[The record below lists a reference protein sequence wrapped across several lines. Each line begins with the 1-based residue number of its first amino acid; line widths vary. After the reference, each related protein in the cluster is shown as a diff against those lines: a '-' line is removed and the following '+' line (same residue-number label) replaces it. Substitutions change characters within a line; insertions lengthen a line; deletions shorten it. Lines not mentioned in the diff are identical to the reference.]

1 MKKNILKRTTSA
13 LILLAIIVPFFLA
26 TNLLKN
32 DYGKAIGII
41 FYIIFSLVATMEI
54 IAWNGLNLIFNIILC
69 LLSTTIWFIPNSIF
83 KNQTY
88 SFELQKIINLFIWQ
102 NFSNSI
108 IISLIIIA
116 PTTIFFFLISKRK
129 SFTKFFITFF
139 ALIYIPLFLKFLY
152 LYNRINIYL
161 FACIFLIPI
170 IVDTSAYFGGMLLGH
185 KIIKKPFSPHISPKK
200 TWEGAIISYLLGT
213 LCVYLLM
220 YLPKNNVNYVVFT
233 KVTQVVI
240 GMIFLPFLSIIGD
253 LLFSYIKRKIK
264 IKDYSNLIPGHG
276 GLMDRFD
283 STSLVTIG
291 TTLILLI

>member
-13 LILLAIIVPFFLA
+13 LILLTIIVPFFLA

-240 GMIFLPFLSIIGD
+240 GMIFLPFLSIVGD

>member
-54 IAWNGLNLIFNIILC
+54 IAWNGLNFIFNIILC
-69 LLSTTIWFIPNSIF
+69 LLSATIWFIPDSIF
-83 KNQTY
+83 KNGTY

-116 PTTIFFFLISKRK
+116 STTTLFFLISKRK

-213 LCVYLLM
+213 LCVYLFM

-240 GMIFLPFLSIIGD
+240 GMIFLPFLSIVGD

>member
-1 MKKNILKRTTSA
+1 
-13 LILLAIIVPFFLA
+13 
-26 TNLLKN
+26 
-32 DYGKAIGII
+32 
-41 FYIIFSLVATMEI
+41 MEI

-69 LLSTTIWFIPNSIF
+69 LLSATIWFIPNSIF
-83 KNQTY
+83 KNETY

-116 PTTIFFFLISKRK
+116 STTTFFFLISKRK
-129 SFTKFFITFF
+129 SFTKFFVTFF

-170 IVDTSAYFGGMLLGH
+170 IVDTSAYFGGMLLGY

>member
-13 LILLAIIVPFFLA
+13 LILLTIIVPFFLA

-54 IAWNGLNLIFNIILC
+54 IAWNGLNFIFNIILC
-69 LLSTTIWFIPNSIF
+69 LLSATIWFIPDSIF
-83 KNQTY
+83 KNGTY

-116 PTTIFFFLISKRK
+116 STTTLFFLISKRK

-213 LCVYLLM
+213 LCVYLFM

-240 GMIFLPFLSIIGD
+240 GMIFLPFLSIVGD

>member
-1 MKKNILKRTTSA
+1 MKKNILKRTASA
-13 LILLAIIVPFFLA
+13 LILLLIIVPFFLI
-26 TNLLKN
+26 TKFMKN
-32 DYGKAIGII
+32 EIGKSIGII
-41 FYIIFSLVATMEI
+41 FYIIFSSVAIMEI
-54 IAWNGLNLIFNIILC
+54 IVWNGLNLTFNIILC
-69 LLSTTIWFIPNSIF
+69 LLSLTIWFIPSSIF
-83 KNQTY
+83 KNEIY
-88 SFELQKIINLFIWQ
+88 SFELQKIISLFIWQ

-108 IISLIIIA
+108 IISLIIITS
-116 PTTIFFFLISKRK
+116 TTIFFFLISKRK

-152 LYNRINIYL
+152 LYNRKN
-161 FACIFLIPI
+161 I

-185 KIIKKPFSPHISPKK
+185 KIIKNPFSPHISPKK
-200 TWEGAIISYLLGT
+200 TWEGAIISYLLGA

-220 YLPKNNVNYVVFT
+220 YLPKNNANYVVFT

>member
-13 LILLAIIVPFFLA
+13 LILLAIIVPFFLT

-69 LLSTTIWFIPNSIF
+69 LLSATIWFIPNSIF
-83 KNQTY
+83 KNETY

-161 FACIFLIPI
+161 FVCIFLIPI

-233 KVTQVVI
+233 KVTQMVI

-291 TTLILLI
+291 TTLILLF

>member
-1 MKKNILKRTTSA
+1 MKKNILKRTTYA

-116 PTTIFFFLISKRK
+116 PTIIFFFLISKRK

-233 KVTQVVI
+233 KVTQAVI

-291 TTLILLI
+291 TTLILLF

>member
-13 LILLAIIVPFFLA
+13 LILLVIIVPFFLA

-69 LLSTTIWFIPNSIF
+69 LLSATIWFIPNSIF
-83 KNQTY
+83 KNGTY

-116 PTTIFFFLISKRK
+116 STTTLFFLISKRK
-129 SFTKFFITFF
+129 SFTKFFMTFF

-213 LCVYLLM
+213 LCVYLFM

-240 GMIFLPFLSIIGD
+240 GMIFLPFLSIVGD

-291 TTLILLI
+291 TTLILLF

>member
-13 LILLAIIVPFFLA
+13 LILLAIIVPFFLT

-41 FYIIFSLVATMEI
+41 FYIIFSLVTTMEI

-69 LLSTTIWFIPNSIF
+69 LLSATIWFIPNSIF
-83 KNQTY
+83 KNGTY

-129 SFTKFFITFF
+129 SFTKFFVTFF
-139 ALIYIPLFLKFLY
+139 SLIYIPLFLKFLY

-233 KVTQVVI
+233 KVTQAVI

>member
-83 KNQTY
+83 KNETY

-108 IISLIIIA
+108 IISLIIIGS
-116 PTTIFFFLISKRK
+116 TTTFFFLISKRK
-129 SFTKFFITFF
+129 SFTKFFMTFF

-152 LYNRINIYL
+152 LYNRINIFL

-233 KVTQVVI
+233 KATQVVI

>member
-1 MKKNILKRTTSA
+1 MKKNVLKRTASA
-13 LILLAIIVPFFLA
+13 LILLIIIVPFFLI
-26 TNLLKN
+26 TKFMKN
-32 DYGKAIGII
+32 DIGKSIGII
-41 FYIIFSLVATMEI
+41 FYIIFSLVAIMEI
-54 IAWNGLNLIFNIILC
+54 IVWNGLNLTFNIILC
-69 LLSTTIWFIPNSIF
+69 LLSLTIWFIPSSIF
-83 KNQTY
+83 KNEIY
-88 SFELQKIINLFIWQ
+88 SFELQKIISLFIWQ

-116 PTTIFFFLISKRK
+116 STTIFFFLISKRK

-220 YLPKNNVNYVVFT
+220 YLPKNNINYIVFT
-233 KVTQVVI
+233 KITQVVI

>member
-13 LILLAIIVPFFLA
+13 LILLAIIVPFFLT

-41 FYIIFSLVATMEI
+41 FYVIFSLVAIMEI

-69 LLSTTIWFIPNSIF
+69 LLSATIWFIPDSIF
-83 KNQTY
+83 KNGTY

-116 PTTIFFFLISKRK
+116 STTTLFFLISKRK
-129 SFTKFFITFF
+129 SFTKFFMTFF

-233 KVTQVVI
+233 KVMQVVI

>member
-69 LLSTTIWFIPNSIF
+69 LLSATIWFIPNSIF
-83 KNQTY
+83 KNETY

-108 IISLIIIA
+108 IISLIIIGS
-116 PTTIFFFLISKRK
+116 TTTFFFSISKRK
-129 SFTKFFITFF
+129 SFTKFFMTFF

-152 LYNRINIYL
+152 LYNRINIFL

>member
-13 LILLAIIVPFFLA
+13 LILLVIIVPFFLA

-69 LLSTTIWFIPNSIF
+69 LLSATIWFIPDSIF
-83 KNQTY
+83 KNGTY

-116 PTTIFFFLISKRK
+116 STTTLFFLISKRK
-129 SFTKFFITFF
+129 SFTKFFMTFF

-240 GMIFLPFLSIIGD
+240 GMIFLPFLSIVGD

>member
-13 LILLAIIVPFFLA
+13 LILLAIIVPFFLT

-32 DYGKAIGII
+32 DHGKAIGII

-83 KNQTY
+83 KNGTY

-116 PTTIFFFLISKRK
+116 STTTFFFLISKRK
-129 SFTKFFITFF
+129 SFTKFFMTFF

-220 YLPKNNVNYVVFT
+220 YLPKNNINYIVFT
-233 KVTQVVI
+233 KVAQVVI

>member
-41 FYIIFSLVATMEI
+41 FYVIFSLVATMEI

>member
-41 FYIIFSLVATMEI
+41 FYIIFSLVTTMEI

-69 LLSTTIWFIPNSIF
+69 LLSATIWFIPNSIF

-102 NFSNSI
+102 KFSNSI

-116 PTTIFFFLISKRK
+116 STTTFFFLISKRK

-213 LCVYLLM
+213 LCVYVLM

-264 IKDYSNLIPGHG
+264 IKDYSNLIPAHG

>member
-13 LILLAIIVPFFLA
+13 LILLAIIVPFFLT

-69 LLSTTIWFIPNSIF
+69 LLSATIWFFPNSIF
-83 KNQTY
+83 KNGTY

-233 KVTQVVI
+233 KVTQAVI

-291 TTLILLI
+291 TTLILLF

>member
-13 LILLAIIVPFFLA
+13 LILLAIIVPFFLT

-69 LLSTTIWFIPNSIF
+69 LLSATIWFFPNSIF

-116 PTTIFFFLISKRK
+116 PTIIFFFLISKRK

>member
-1 MKKNILKRTTSA
+1 MKKNILKRTASA
-13 LILLAIIVPFFLA
+13 LILLLIIVPFFLI
-26 TNLLKN
+26 TKFMKN
-32 DYGKAIGII
+32 EIGKSIGII
-41 FYIIFSLVATMEI
+41 FYIIFSSVAIMEI
-54 IAWNGLNLIFNIILC
+54 IVWNGLNLTFNIILC
-69 LLSTTIWFIPNSIF
+69 LLSLTIWFIPDSIF
-83 KNQTY
+83 KNGTY

-116 PTTIFFFLISKRK
+116 STTTLFFLISKRK
-129 SFTKFFITFF
+129 SFTKFFMTFF

-240 GMIFLPFLSIIGD
+240 GMIFLPFLSIVGD

>member
-13 LILLAIIVPFFLA
+13 LILLVIIVPFFLA

-69 LLSTTIWFIPNSIF
+69 LLSATIWFIPNSIF
-83 KNQTY
+83 KNGTY

-116 PTTIFFFLISKRK
+116 STTIFFFLISKRK
-129 SFTKFFITFF
+129 SFTKFFVTFF
-139 ALIYIPLFLKFLY
+139 ALMYIPLFLKFLY

-220 YLPKNNVNYVVFT
+220 YLPKNNINYIVFT
-233 KVTQVVI
+233 KITQVVI

>member
-13 LILLAIIVPFFLA
+13 LILLAIIVPFFLT

-41 FYIIFSLVATMEI
+41 FYVIFSLVAIMEI

-69 LLSTTIWFIPNSIF
+69 LLSATIWFIPDSIF
-83 KNQTY
+83 KNGTY

-240 GMIFLPFLSIIGD
+240 GMIFLPFLSIVGD

>member
-54 IAWNGLNLIFNIILC
+54 IAWNGLNFIFNIILC
-69 LLSTTIWFIPNSIF
+69 LLSATIWFIPDSIF
-83 KNQTY
+83 KNGTY

-116 PTTIFFFLISKRK
+116 STTTLFFLISKRK

-213 LCVYLLM
+213 LCVYLFM

>member
-13 LILLAIIVPFFLA
+13 LILLAIIVPFFLT

-32 DYGKAIGII
+32 DYGEVIGII

-69 LLSTTIWFIPNSIF
+69 LLSATIWFIPNSIF
-83 KNQTY
+83 KNGAY

-116 PTTIFFFLISKRK
+116 STTIFFFLISKRK
-129 SFTKFFITFF
+129 SFTKFFMTFF

-220 YLPKNNVNYVVFT
+220 YLPKNNMNYIVFT
-233 KVTQVVI
+233 KITQVVI

-291 TTLILLI
+291 TTLILLF

>member
-13 LILLAIIVPFFLA
+13 LILLAIIVPFFLT

-69 LLSTTIWFIPNSIF
+69 LLSTTIWFIPNFIF

-116 PTTIFFFLISKRK
+116 PITIFFFLISKRK

>member
-13 LILLAIIVPFFLA
+13 LILLAIIVPFFLT

-69 LLSTTIWFIPNSIF
+69 SLSTTIWFIPNSIF

>member
-13 LILLAIIVPFFLA
+13 LILLAIIVPFFLT

-54 IAWNGLNLIFNIILC
+54 IAWNGLNFIFNIILC
-69 LLSTTIWFIPNSIF
+69 LLSATIWFIPDSIF
-83 KNQTY
+83 KNGTY

-213 LCVYLLM
+213 LCVYLFM

-240 GMIFLPFLSIIGD
+240 GMIFLPFLSIVGD

>member
-41 FYIIFSLVATMEI
+41 FYVIFSLVAIMEI

-69 LLSTTIWFIPNSIF
+69 LLSATIWFIPDSIF
-83 KNQTY
+83 KNGTY
-88 SFELQKIINLFIWQ
+88 SFELRKIINLFIWQ

-116 PTTIFFFLISKRK
+116 STTTLFFLISKRK
-129 SFTKFFITFF
+129 SFTKFFMTFF

-233 KVTQVVI
+233 NVTQVVI
-240 GMIFLPFLSIIGD
+240 GMIFLPLLSIVGD

>member
-13 LILLAIIVPFFLA
+13 LILLTIIVPFFLA

-32 DYGKAIGII
+32 DYGKAVGII

-69 LLSTTIWFIPNSIF
+69 LLSATIWFIPNSIF
-83 KNQTY
+83 KNETY

-116 PTTIFFFLISKRK
+116 STTTLFFLISKRK
-129 SFTKFFITFF
+129 SFTKFFMTFF

-213 LCVYLLM
+213 LCVYLFM

-240 GMIFLPFLSIIGD
+240 GMIFLPFLSIVGD

-291 TTLILLI
+291 TTLILLF

>member
-13 LILLAIIVPFFLA
+13 LILLVIIVPFFLA

-69 LLSTTIWFIPNSIF
+69 LLSATIWFIPDSIF
-83 KNQTY
+83 KNGTY

-116 PTTIFFFLISKRK
+116 STTTLFFLISKRK
-129 SFTKFFITFF
+129 SFTKFFMTFF

-240 GMIFLPFLSIIGD
+240 GMIFLPFLSIVGD

-264 IKDYSNLIPGHG
+264 IKDYSNQIPGHG

>member
-13 LILLAIIVPFFLA
+13 LILLAIIVPFFLT

-161 FACIFLIPI
+161 FACIFLIPT

-233 KVTQVVI
+233 KVMQVVI

>member
-41 FYIIFSLVATMEI
+41 FYVIFSLVAIMEI

-69 LLSTTIWFIPNSIF
+69 LLSATIWFIPDSIF
-83 KNQTY
+83 KNGTY

-116 PTTIFFFLISKRK
+116 STTTLFFLISKRK
-129 SFTKFFITFF
+129 SFTKFFMTFF

-240 GMIFLPFLSIIGD
+240 GMIFLPLLSIVGD
-253 LLFSYIKRKIK
+253 LLFSYIKRKIQ